1 LALFL
6 RLTRLSFR
14 YLSQIN
20 LLMVHAL
27 ATSSLD
33 AASGQ
38 TLD

>member
-14 YLSQIN
+14 YLSRIN
-20 LLMVHAL
+20 LLTANDL
-27 ATSSLD
+27 AKNSLD